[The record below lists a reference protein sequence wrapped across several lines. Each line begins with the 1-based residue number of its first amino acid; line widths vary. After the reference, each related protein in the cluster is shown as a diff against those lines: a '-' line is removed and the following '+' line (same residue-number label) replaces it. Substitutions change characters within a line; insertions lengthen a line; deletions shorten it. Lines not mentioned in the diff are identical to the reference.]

1 MKLQYNGGDVMVKTK
16 LGVSAGFIGFTAYIL
31 GGFSSLWVVM
41 ILMVYILA
49 TETDTNLRVNVVQAT
64 AMAAIFALIGF
75 GLSGISSLVGIFDIV
90 GYYRVDSV
98 LRGIVNVVEVVVFF
112 IAALS
117 ALKNNIMVIPFITGM
132 VDKHFGER
140 EI

>member
-98 LRGIVNVVEVVVFF
+98 LRGIVNVVEVVVFL